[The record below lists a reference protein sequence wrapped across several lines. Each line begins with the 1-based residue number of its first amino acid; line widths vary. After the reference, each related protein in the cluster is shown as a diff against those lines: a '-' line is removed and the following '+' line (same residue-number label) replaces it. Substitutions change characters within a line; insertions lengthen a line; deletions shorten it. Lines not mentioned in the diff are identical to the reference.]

1 LALTGVTQEKVET
14 QERASSFLLL
24 HLRGRLTMKLKN
36 RKSLEHKE
44 EMAIEVVARTL
55 KSQFPVEEII
65 LFGSK
70 ARGDYDAFSDIDL
83 LLITTKRLH
92 WKEEKAIVEV
102 LFEIGMTHD
111 VIFTPLF
118 VSNEEWKGG
127 LFTQFPIYS
136 EILRDGAV
144 IP

>member
-1 LALTGVTQEKVET
+1 MKVKKKK
-14 QERASSFLLL
+14 
-24 HLRGRLTMKLKN
+24 RLEQ
-36 RKSLEHKE
+36 RE
-44 EMAIEVVARTL
+44 EMAIEAVARTL

-70 ARGDYDAFSDIDL
+70 ARGDHNVFSDIDL
-83 LLITTKRLH
+83 LLVTSMPLH
-92 WKEEKAIVEV
+92 WKEEKTIVEI
-102 LFEIGMTHD
+102 LFDIGMTHD

-118 VSNEEWKGG
+118 VSKEEWKGG
-127 LFTQFPIYS
+127 LFAQFPIYA

>member
-1 LALTGVTQEKVET
+1 
-14 QERASSFLLL
+14 
-24 HLRGRLTMKLKN
+24 MKLKN

-70 ARGDYDAFSDIDL
+70 ARGDHDAFSDIDL
-83 LLITTKRLH
+83 LLVTTKPLH